1 MITNEIKESPNNE
14 KTAQLVADNKL
25 TILHLYN
32 LANSKKT
39 EFVMPHGFTRVQECL
54 DWLNDRDIGNDF
66 VGEGWHYQYLPDV
79 DEF

>member
-1 MITNEIKESPNNE
+1 MLTKTANTQ

-32 LANSKKT
+32 LADGQET
-39 EFVMPHGFTRVQECL
+39 EFVMPHGFNRVQECL

-66 VGEGWHYQYLPDV
+66 ICEGWHYQYLPSV